1 MKGAKAAMI
10 KDIVEKLPFWERL
23 SPEQKTLVAERS
35 SLRSFEANQV
45 IVNTDNTCTG
55 IVFIEHGGIR
65 ASLLSE
71 EGREVKVWEFGET
84 APTNRGSPYWATP
97 HS

>member
-1 MKGAKAAMI
+1 MI

-23 SPEQKTLVAERS
+23 SPEQKALVAERS

-45 IVNTDNTCTG
+45 IANTDNTCTG
-55 IVFIEHGGIR
+55 IVFIERGGIR

-71 EGREVKVWEFGET
+71 EGREVTLFRLSSGECCVTT
-84 APTNRGSPYWATP
+84 AS
-97 HS
+97 